1 VELTSNPE
9 RRSTEKIRG
18 NAMESFTLVG
28 KARTVFRLIELK
40 AQREQAAKKSAK
52 NNRNKRKPG

>member
-1 VELTSNPE
+1 
-9 RRSTEKIRG
+9 
-18 NAMESFTLVG
+18 MESFTLVG